1 MSFLGC
7 VSQLGAV
14 KVRPLSVPASYTVP
28 ASLSSSTQS
37 PPAHRDTLLTPT
49 NQSGDGTMRV
59 MQEIWKNI
67 FLFLEVKNICTLTLF
82 LDPLTNIVDLR
93 TPTPEV
99 TGRTWT
105 TSSPVSTMPDSTI
118 FSSSD
123 KLSEFSTKSLNSSPT
138 TSPTQ
143 EKKKLNANNLQ
154 ALCIQT
160 KVIHS
165 IHQCTCL
172 QWRDWLLH
180 QSGFP
185 VFCSTEEEVST
196 VDTALGTVP
205 HSRRSQPPVHTL
217 LDSLHWCICCH

>member
-143 EKKKLNANNLQ
+143 EKKKLNANNTSMHLPSVKRLV
-154 ALCIQT
+154 APSVRIPR
-160 KVIHS
+160 V
-165 IHQCTCL
+165 
-172 QWRDWLLH
+172 LLH
-180 QSGFP
+180 WGGGLHCGYCFGNSSSLQK
-185 VFCSTEEEVST
+185 VST
-196 VDTALGTVP
+196 SSSYTARLSP
-205 HSRRSQPPVHTL
+205 LVHL
-217 LDSLHWCICCH
+217 LPLT